1 MSAAGRAAIGAAARA
16 RWARYNAQKG
26 APAKKGKR
34 RLSAQGLANI
44 RAGVVK
50 RMAAQ
55 GKTAKPARKRTMSPA
70 ARVRMAA
77 LMKARWANAKKAG
90 KATL

>member
-1 MSAAGRAAIGAAARA
+1 MSAAGRRAIAAGAKV
-16 RWARYNAQKG
+16 RWAKYNAAKG
-26 APAKKGKR
+26 KPVKRGKR

-44 RAGVVK
+44 RAGVAK

-55 GKTAKPARKRTMSPA
+55 GKAGKPARKRTMSPA
-70 ARVRMAA
+70 AKKKMAA
-77 LMKARWANAKKAG
+77 LMKARWAEAKKKG